1 LTQQV
6 FTRLD
11 RDRRSPFVGA
21 DICAHTGF
29 HLQPGRI
36 GPVFDKD
43 VWDFTAVV
51 GLPVQM
57 PRSEQIFNFTAITDS
72 RWRLVAKEL
81 VFALL
86 VPRHEAVALLP
97 GAYRTALTLRT
108 CHHRLEELTRW
119 FGFLTTRGLT
129 SLSEVDDGICHAYL
143 VDRSH
148 RRDNAGRVT
157 GATNGP
163 SRRATAVQLILDLTG
178 YRELFGD
185 RIPAGL
191 RPWGDVSASRASGRK
206 QRGENA
212 TPPLTSEVLQPML
225 AAALYLTETIGP
237 HLADLNR
244 QHRQAVARRPQLP
257 QPRRAPSRELIT
269 ACARHVSSRNP
280 LVQLSESDRQ
290 RRLTN
295 GWRSDDPLL
304 SVSLDALAQEA
315 GTRVFYPTWTP
326 SMRDLVEDTLA
337 QVGCAPAWARDAPTV
352 TRADYDTETPWTM
365 PLHGSQVSALV
376 NLGMTAALLVVAT
389 LSGMRNGELMELR
402 LGCRRTEQT
411 MTGLIRYKLTSSLIK
426 GQPLGGTPEQWVIIE
441 PAYQAIGLAEQLADV
456 TEPAH
461 EQLLF
466 GRFQFHARYRSLRAF
481 VNGHAGRRLGL
492 APIPE
497 APVNLRMI
505 RRTLAIEL
513 AYRPGGLLA
522 AKVALKH
529 ISTATSEGY
538 AARPGG
544 AQGQLLAEVNR
555 HEQERNLQLVLAEFR
570 HYQQGIMPTGPGA
583 RELTGF
589 FATVDEHLTTTITT
603 SGEPRVQHTDR
614 DILNLLSKR
623 ANLLYLGVANYC
635 WYVDPAQALCH
646 RLAGTPSQHT
656 SAPMANMCDSARCPQ
671 ATHHIGH
678 RAVWAEHAATTKT
691 FLGTLGPTRTTER
704 ARLTAEYDRAA
715 RVRDAIDAATSA
727 SYADGDANHQE
738 R

>member
-1 LTQQV
+1 MTEQA
-6 FTRLD
+6 FTHPARQW
-11 RDRRSPFVGA
+11 RSPFAGA

-29 HLQPGRI
+29 RLHPGRV
-36 GPVFDKD
+36 GAVFDAD
-43 VWDFTAVV
+43 VWDLTGVV

-57 PRSEQIFNFTAITDS
+57 PRSEQIFNFTAIIDP
-72 RWRLVAKEL
+72 RWRQVAKEL

-86 VPRHEAVALLP
+86 VPRHEAVVLLP
-97 GAYRTALTLRT
+97 GAYRTPLGLRT

-119 FGFLTTRGLT
+119 FAFLTARGMT
-129 SLSEVDDGICHAYL
+129 SLTEVDEGVCEAYL
-143 VDRSH
+143 AYRGH

-157 GATNGP
+157 GTNGP
-163 SRRATAVQLILDLTG
+163 SRRAAAAQLILDLGG
-178 YRELFGD
+178 YRELFAD

-191 RPWGDVSASRASGRK
+191 RPWGDVSAARASGRK
-206 QRGENA
+206 QSGENA
-212 TPPLTSEVLQPML
+212 TPPLTPEVLQPML

-237 HLADLNR
+237 HLAELNR
-244 QHRQAVARRPQLP
+244 QYRQSVAQRPRLP
-257 QPRRAPSRELIT
+257 QPRRVPTQQLVA
-269 ACARHVSSRNP
+269 ACARHVRGRDP

-290 RRLTN
+290 QRLAN

-304 SVSLDALAQEA
+304 AVSLDALAREA
-315 GTRVFYPTWTP
+315 GVRVFYPTWTA
-326 SMRDLVEDTLA
+326 SLRALVEDTLA
-337 QVGCAPAWARDAPTV
+337 QVGCAPAWARDAATV
-352 TRADYDTETPWTM
+352 TRGDDATETPWTM
-365 PLHGSQVSALV
+365 PLHASQLSAFV
-376 NLGMTAALLVVAT
+376 HIGMTAALLVVAT

-402 LGCRRTEQT
+402 LGCLRTEQT
-411 MTGLIRYKLTSSLIK
+411 MAGLTRFKLASSLIK

-441 PAYQAIGLAEQLADV
+441 PAYQAVGLAEQLADLV
-456 TEPAH
+456 EPGH

-481 VNGHAGRRLGL
+481 VNGPAGRRLGL

-497 APVNLRMI
+497 SPVNLRMI

-529 ISTATSEGY
+529 ISTATAEGY

-544 AQGQLLAEVNR
+544 AQGQLLAEVNS

-570 HYQQGIMPTGPGA
+570 NYQQGIMPTGPGA
-583 RELTGF
+583 RDLTGF
-589 FATVDEHLTTTITT
+589 FATVDNHLDKT
-603 SGEPRVQHTDR
+603 SATNGEPRVQHTDR

-623 ANLLYLGVANYC
+623 ANVLHLGVANYC

-656 SAPMANMCDSARCPQ
+656 STPMANMCDSARCSQ

-691 FLGTLGPTRTTER
+691 FLGALGPTRTTER
-704 ARLTAEYDRAA
+704 ARLTAEYDRAT
-715 RVRDAIDAATSA
+715 RVRDAIDAATGA
-727 SYADGDANHQE
+727 SHADSGDNHQE

>member
-1 LTQQV
+1 
-6 FTRLD
+6 
-11 RDRRSPFVGA
+11 
-21 DICAHTGF
+21 
-29 HLQPGRI
+29 
-36 GPVFDKD
+36 VFDAD
-43 VWDFTAVV
+43 VWDFTGVV

-57 PRSEQIFNFTAITDS
+57 PRWEQIFNFTAIPDP

-86 VPRHEAVALLP
+86 VPRHEAVVLLP

-119 FGFLTTRGLT
+119 FAFLTTRRLT
-129 SLSEVDDGICHAYL
+129 SLTEVDDGICQAYL
-143 VDRSH
+143 AHRSH
-148 RRDNAGRVT
+148 RRDSTGRVT
-157 GATNGP
+157 GAANGP
-163 SRRATAVQLILDLTG
+163 SRRAAAVQLILDLGG
-178 YRELFGD
+178 YRKLFAD

-191 RPWGDVSASRASGRK
+191 RPWGNVSASRAAGRK
-206 QRGENA
+206 RSGENA
-212 TPPLTSEVLQPML
+212 TPPLTPEVLQPML

-237 HLADLNR
+237 HLAELNR
-244 QHRQAVARRPQLP
+244 QYRQSVARRPRLP
-257 QPRRAPSRELIT
+257 QPRGAPTEELIA
-269 ACARHVSSRNP
+269 ACARHIRGRDP

-304 SVSLDALAQEA
+304 LVSLDALAQEA
-315 GTRVFYPTWTP
+315 GVRVFYPTWTP
-326 SMRDLVEDTLA
+326 SMRALVEDTLA
-337 QVGCAPAWARDAPTV
+337 QVGCAPAWARDAPTI
-352 TRADYDTETPWTM
+352 TRADDAAETPWTT
-365 PLHGSQVSALV
+365 PLHARQLSALV
-376 NLGMTAALLVVAT
+376 HISRTAALLVVAT

-411 MTGLIRYKLTSSLIK
+411 MAGLTRFKLASSLIK
-426 GQPLGGTPEQWVIIE
+426 GQPMGGTPEQWVIIE
-441 PAYQAIGLAEQLADV
+441 PAYHAVGLAEQLADV
-456 TEPAH
+456 AEPAH

-466 GRFQFHARYRSLRAF
+466 GRFHFHIRYRSFRAF
-481 VNGHAGRRLGL
+481 VNGPAGRRLGL

-497 APVNLRMI
+497 SPVNLRMI
-505 RRTLAIEL
+505 RRTLAVEL

-544 AQGQLLAEVNR
+544 AQGQLLAEVNS

-570 HYQQGIMPTGPGA
+570 NYQQGTMPTGPGA
-583 RELTGF
+583 RDLTGF
-589 FATVDEHLTTTITT
+589 FATVDSHLTKTIATN
-603 SGEPRVQHTDR
+603 GEPRVQHTDR

-623 ANLLYLGVANYC
+623 ANVLHLAVANYC

-656 SAPMANMCDSARCPQ
+656 GTPIANMCDSARCPQ

-691 FLGTLGPTRTTER
+691 FLGALGPTRTTER
-704 ARLTAEYDRAA
+704 ARLTAEYDRAV
-715 RVRDAIDAATSA
+715 RVRDAIDAATGA
-727 SYADGDANHQE
+727 SPADGGANHQK